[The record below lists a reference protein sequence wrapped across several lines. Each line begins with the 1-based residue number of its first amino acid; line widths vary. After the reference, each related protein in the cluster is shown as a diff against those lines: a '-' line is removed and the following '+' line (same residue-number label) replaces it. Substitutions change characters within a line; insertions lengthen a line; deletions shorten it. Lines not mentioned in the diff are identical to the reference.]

1 MSLPV
6 SFSASSLASTPA
18 VLRTQ
23 GGTHAL
29 RLRVAR
35 GFFTRLRGLMFAA
48 PLAQSTGLLITRC
61 TSVHTCFM
69 RYALDLV
76 YLAANGEVTQCVSGV
91 KPWRW
96 SISTRGRGT
105 RHVLE
110 LPAGSIA
117 GLGIRTGDRLLG
129 DSAT

>member
-1 MSLPV
+1 MSSPV
-6 SFSASSLASTPA
+6 SFSVPSPA

-23 GGTHAL
+23 GGAHAL

-35 GFFTRLRGLMFAA
+35 GFFSRLRGLMFSA
-48 PLAQSTGLLITRC
+48 PLPDSTGLLITRC